1 MAIKPKSTVN
11 EVRFEHRG
19 HYLFALISGEDE
31 ELATS
36 QANWRLI
43 ADTCRAGNYKRVMI
57 VEEIEAELSFMDQ
70 FEFAAGLTELGFNGI
85 KTAFVDQKIEQFD
98 NNKFAEDVAV
108 NRGANGRLCRT
119 IEEAEAW
126 LLKP

>member
-1 MAIKPKSTVN
+1 MAIKPKSIVN
-11 EVRFEHRG
+11 PVRFEHRG
-19 HYLFALISGEDE
+19 HYLFALISGEE
-31 ELATS
+31 EDLATS

-43 ADTCRAGNYKRVMI
+43 ANTCKAGNYKRVMI

-70 FEFAAGLTELGFNGI
+70 FEFASGLTELGFDGI
-85 KTAFVDQKIEQFD
+85 KTAFVDKKLEQFD

-119 IEEAEAW
+119 VEEAEAW